1 MSFVSRLCIPR
12 RALIALTFALLMHA
26 APVHAADP
34 MKVGLSLSLTGG
46 VASNGKQI
54 LMALELWRDDV
65 NAKGGLLG
73 RPVELVYYDDQ
84 SSPSNVPALYTKLIT
99 VDKVD
104 LVLGPYATNMVAP
117 AMPVIMQN
125 NKTTI
130 SFLAIGVNRHFNYP
144 KCFSM
149 VPVGPKGAG
158 AFSDGFF
165 ELAAAQSPKPQTVAI
180 VSADAE
186 FAKTRPT
193 ARATMPRRRA
203 SRSFTSRSYPPPT
216 TDFSP
221 VMRAVQAANPDVV
234 YVAAYPPDTVGI
246 MRAANEID
254 LTPKMFGGGMIGMLV
269 TPIKVQLGPL
279 ANGLVIGESFVR
291 APALRVSRGRRSVQA
306 VPGQGDG
313 PGVDPLGYGF
323 APFGYAAGQVL
334 AKAVE
339 ETKSTDHDKL
349 AAYIRGNTFQT
360 VVGDVAFGKDGEW
373 AKSRQLFTQ
382 FQNVAPNDL
391 EQFRAGSKQVI
402 LWPAEYKTGN
412 MIFPIARRGRTEIV
426 RAGTRCRGRS
436 EEAQAPRD
444 APPEPRGAGI
454 GTPARP
460 LDSFDGSA

>member
-1 MSFVSRLCIPR
+1 MSFISRLR
-12 RALIALTFALLMHA
+12 VAWQVLVALTFASLVYA
-26 APVHAADP
+26 APTHAADP
-34 MKVGLSLSLTGG
+34 VKVGVSLSLTGG

-73 RPVELVYYDDQ
+73 RPVEIVYYDDQ

-104 LVLGPYATNMVAP
+104 LLLGPYATNMAAP

-130 SFLAIGVNRHFNYP
+130 SFLAIGINRHFNYP
-144 KCFSM
+144 KYFSM
-149 VPVGPKGAG
+149 VPVGPKGPG

-180 VSADAE
+180 VSVDAE
-186 FAKTRPT
+186 FAKTAADA
-193 ARATMPRRRA
+193 ARDNAKA
-203 SRSFTSRSYPPPT
+203 AGFTVVYDRSYPPAT
-216 TDFSP
+216 TDFLP
-221 VMRAVQAANPDVV
+221 VVRAVQAGSPDIVF
-234 YVAAYPPDTVGI
+234 VAAYPPDTVGI
-246 MRAANEID
+246 IRAANEIN
-254 LTPKMFGGGMIGMLV
+254 LVPKMSGGAMIGMLV

-291 APALRVSRGRRSVQA
+291 APPFEFPGVANLFKRYQA
-306 VPGQGDG
+306 KAVAQ
-313 PGVDPLGYGF
+313 GVDPLGHGF
-323 APFGYAAGQVL
+323 VPFGYAAGQVL

-339 ETKSTDHDKL
+339 ETKSTEHDKL
-349 AAYIRGNTFQT
+349 AAYIRSNVFQT

-382 FQNVAPNDL
+382 FQNVVPNDL
-391 EQFRAGSKQVI
+391 EQFREGTKQVI

-412 MIFPIARRGRTEIV
+412 IIYPYGEARKK
-426 RAGTRCRGRS
+426 
-436 EEAQAPRD
+436 
-444 APPEPRGAGI
+444 
-454 GTPARP
+454 
-460 LDSFDGSA
+460 